1 MQLQSLTIEFILL
14 QISVAFSPGLI
25 IALVVNEAVQKGKKN
40 ALQVA
45 YGAAAGAIGIT
56 IITAAVITYIFSL
69 IPEILTFIY
78 IFGIIYIVYK
88 GIKTIQ
94 DKGDSPKVLGSA
106 SFLSGF
112 KINLA
117 NPKMWVFYLSVLPL
131 FITDESNIFSSL
143 IFLGIVTIFIN
154 LFADI
159 SYALLS
165 SYLFNNSST
174 KVKRYINV
182 ISGICLIGIGIYLF
196 FSRFIWIFSRF
207 NRIIRFVILKK
218 FWNCTYATQSGW

>member
-25 IALVVNEAVQKGKKN
+25 IALVVNEAVQKGRKN

-45 YGAAAGAIGIT
+45 YGAASGAIGIT

-94 DKGDSPKVLGSA
+94 DKGESPKVLGSA

-165 SYLFNNSST
+165 SYLFNNSTT
-174 KVKRYINV
+174 KVKRYIN
-182 ISGICLIGIGIYLF
+182 ITSGVCLIGIGIYLF
-196 FSRFIWIFSRF
+196 FSRFI
-207 NRIIRFVILKK
+207 
-218 FWNCTYATQSGW
+218 

>member
-25 IALVVNEAVQKGKKN
+25 IALVVNEAVQKGRKN

-45 YGAAAGAIGIT
+45 YGAATGAIGIT
-56 IITAAVITYIFSL
+56 LITAAVITYIFSL

-94 DKGDSPKVLGSA
+94 DKGDSPEVLGSA
-106 SFLSGF
+106 SFMSGF

-131 FITDESNIFSSL
+131 FITDESSIFSSL
-143 IFLGIVTIFIN
+143 IYLGIVTILIN

-174 KVKRYINV
+174 KIKRYIN
-182 ISGICLIGIGIYLF
+182 IFSGICLIGIGIYLF
-196 FSRFIWIFSRF
+196 FSRF
-207 NRIIRFVILKK
+207 
-218 FWNCTYATQSGW
+218 T

>member
-25 IALVVNEAVQKGKKN
+25 IALVVNEAVQKGRKN

-56 IITAAVITYIFSL
+56 IITAGVITYIFSL

-94 DKGDSPKVLGSA
+94 DKGDSPKVLSSA
-106 SFLSGF
+106 SFMSGF

-131 FITDESNIFSSL
+131 FITDESSIFSSL
-143 IFLGIVTIFIN
+143 IYLGIVTIFIN

-174 KVKRYINV
+174 KIKRYIN
-182 ISGICLIGIGIYLF
+182 IFSGICLIGLGIYLF
-196 FSRFIWIFSRF
+196 FSRFI
-207 NRIIRFVILKK
+207 
-218 FWNCTYATQSGW
+218 

>member
-25 IALVVNEAVQKGKKN
+25 IALVVNEAVQKGRKN

-45 YGAAAGAIGIT
+45 YGAATGAIGIT
-56 IITAAVITYIFSL
+56 LITAAVIAYIFSL

-94 DKGDSPKVLGSA
+94 DKGDSPEVLGSA
-106 SFLSGF
+106 SFMSGF

-131 FITDESNIFSSL
+131 FITDESSIFSSL
-143 IFLGIVTIFIN
+143 IYLGIVTIFIN

-174 KVKRYINV
+174 KIKRYIN
-182 ISGICLIGIGIYLF
+182 IFSGICLIGIGIYLF
-196 FSRFIWIFSRF
+196 FSRFI
-207 NRIIRFVILKK
+207 
-218 FWNCTYATQSGW
+218 

>member
-1 MQLQSLTIEFILL
+1 VQLQSLTIEFILL

-25 IALVVNEAVQKGKKN
+25 IALVVNEAVQKGRKN

-88 GIKTIQ
+88 GIKTLQ

-143 IFLGIVTIFIN
+143 IYLGIVTIFIN

-165 SYLFNNSST
+165 SYLFNDSTT
-174 KVKRYINV
+174 KVKRYINI
-182 ISGICLIGIGIYLF
+182 ISGVCLIGIGIYLF
-196 FSRFIWIFSRF
+196 FSRFI
-207 NRIIRFVILKK
+207 
-218 FWNCTYATQSGW
+218 

>member
-1 MQLQSLTIEFILL
+1 MQLQSITVEFILL

-25 IALVVNEAVQKGKKN
+25 IALVVNEAVQKGRKN

-45 YGAAAGAIGIT
+45 YGAATGAVGIT

-78 IFGIIYIVYK
+78 IFGMIYIIYK
-88 GIKTIQ
+88 GVKTLQ
-94 DKGDSPKVLGSA
+94 DKGDSPEVLGSA
-106 SFLSGF
+106 SFMSGF

-131 FITDESNIFSSL
+131 FITDEAYVFSSL
-143 IFLGIVTIFIN
+143 IFLGIVTILIN

-174 KVKRYINV
+174 NVKRYINI
-182 ISGICLIGIGIYLF
+182 ISGLCLIGIGIYLF
-196 FSRFIWIFSRF
+196 FSRFI
-207 NRIIRFVILKK
+207 
-218 FWNCTYATQSGW
+218 

>member
-25 IALVVNEAVQKGKKN
+25 IALVVNEAVQKGRKN

-78 IFGIIYIVYK
+78 IFGIIYIIYK

-94 DKGDSPKVLGSA
+94 DKGDGPKDLGSA

-131 FITDESNIFSSL
+131 FITNESNIFSSL
-143 IFLGIVTIFIN
+143 IYLGIVTIFIN

-165 SYLFNNSST
+165 SYLFNNSTT
-174 KVKRYINV
+174 KVKRYINI
-182 ISGICLIGIGIYLF
+182 ISGVCLIGIGVYLF
-196 FSRFIWIFSRF
+196 FSRFI
-207 NRIIRFVILKK
+207 
-218 FWNCTYATQSGW
+218 

>member
-25 IALVVNEAVQKGKKN
+25 IALVVNEAVQKGRKN

-94 DKGDSPKVLGSA
+94 DKGDSPKVLSSA
-106 SFLSGF
+106 SFMSGF

-131 FITDESNIFSSL
+131 FITDESSIFSSL
-143 IFLGIVTIFIN
+143 IYLGIVTIFIN

-165 SYLFNNSST
+165 SYLFNNSTT
-174 KVKRYINV
+174 KVKRYINI
-182 ISGICLIGIGIYLF
+182 ISGVCLIGIGVYLF
-196 FSRFIWIFSRF
+196 FSRFI
-207 NRIIRFVILKK
+207 
-218 FWNCTYATQSGW
+218 

>member
-1 MQLQSLTIEFILL
+1 MQFQSLTIEFILL

-25 IALVVNEAVQKGKKN
+25 IALVVNEAVQKGRKN

-117 NPKMWVFYLSVLPL
+117 NPKMWVFYISVLPL

-159 SYALLS
+159 SYAFLS
-165 SYLFNNSST
+165 SYLFNNSTT
-174 KVKRYINV
+174 KVKRYINI
-182 ISGICLIGIGIYLF
+182 ISGVCLIGIGIYLF
-196 FSRFIWIFSRF
+196 FSRFI
-207 NRIIRFVILKK
+207 
-218 FWNCTYATQSGW
+218 

>member
-25 IALVVNEAVQKGKKN
+25 IALVVNEAVQKGRKN

-56 IITAAVITYIFSL
+56 LITAAVITYIFSL

-143 IFLGIVTIFIN
+143 IYLGIVTIFIN

-165 SYLFNNSST
+165 SYLFNNSTT
-174 KVKRYINV
+174 KVKRYIN
-182 ISGICLIGIGIYLF
+182 IFSGICLIGIGIYLF
-196 FSRFIWIFSRF
+196 FSRFI
-207 NRIIRFVILKK
+207 
-218 FWNCTYATQSGW
+218 

>member
-25 IALVVNEAVQKGKKN
+25 IALVVNEAVQKGRKN

-88 GIKTIQ
+88 GIKTLQ

-143 IFLGIVTIFIN
+143 FYLGIVTIFIN

-165 SYLFNNSST
+165 SYLFNNSTT
-174 KVKRYINV
+174 KVKRYINI
-182 ISGICLIGIGIYLF
+182 ISGLCLIGIGIYLF
-196 FSRFIWIFSRF
+196 FSRFI
-207 NRIIRFVILKK
+207 
-218 FWNCTYATQSGW
+218 

>member
-25 IALVVNEAVQKGKKN
+25 IALVVNEAVQKGRKN

-45 YGAAAGAIGIT
+45 YGAASGAIGIT

-94 DKGDSPKVLGSA
+94 DKGDSPEVLGSA
-106 SFLSGF
+106 SFLSGL

-143 IFLGIVTIFIN
+143 IYLGIVTIFIN

-159 SYALLS
+159 SYAFVS
-165 SYLFNNSST
+165 SYLFNNSTT
-174 KVKRYINV
+174 KVKRYINI
-182 ISGICLIGIGIYLF
+182 ISGLCLVGIGIYLF
-196 FSRFIWIFSRF
+196 FSRFI
-207 NRIIRFVILKK
+207 
-218 FWNCTYATQSGW
+218 

>member
-25 IALVVNEAVQKGKKN
+25 IALVVNEAVQKGRKN

-45 YGAAAGAIGIT
+45 YGAAAGAVGIT

-88 GIKTIQ
+88 GIKTVQ
-94 DKGDSPKVLGSA
+94 DKGDSPKVLVSA

-143 IFLGIVTIFIN
+143 IYLGIVTILIN

-182 ISGICLIGIGIYLF
+182 VSGVCLIGIGIYLF
-196 FSRFIWIFSRF
+196 FSRFI
-207 NRIIRFVILKK
+207 
-218 FWNCTYATQSGW
+218 

>member
-25 IALVVNEAVQKGKKN
+25 IALVVNEAVQKGRKN

-78 IFGIIYIVYK
+78 IFGIIYIIYK

-94 DKGDSPKVLGSA
+94 DKGDSPEVIGSA
-106 SFLSGF
+106 SFMSGF
-112 KINLA
+112 KVNLA

-143 IFLGIVTIFIN
+143 FYLGIVTIFIN

-165 SYLFNNSST
+165 SYLFNNSTT
-174 KVKRYINV
+174 KVKRYINI
-182 ISGICLIGIGIYLF
+182 ISGLCLIGIGIYLF
-196 FSRFIWIFSRF
+196 FGRFI
-207 NRIIRFVILKK
+207 
-218 FWNCTYATQSGW
+218 

>member
-1 MQLQSLTIEFILL
+1 MQLQSLTVEFILL

-25 IALVVNEAVQKGKKN
+25 IALVVNEAVQKGRKN

-45 YGAAAGAIGIT
+45 YGAATGAIGIT

-78 IFGIIYIVYK
+78 IFGMIYIIYK
-88 GIKTIQ
+88 GVQTLQ
-94 DKGDSPKVLGSA
+94 DKGDSPEVLGSA
-106 SFLSGF
+106 SFMSGF

-131 FITDESNIFSSL
+131 FITDEAYVFSSL
-143 IFLGIVTIFIN
+143 IFLGIVTILIN

-174 KVKRYINV
+174 NVKRYINI
-182 ISGICLIGIGIYLF
+182 ISGLCLIGIGIYLF
-196 FSRFIWIFSRF
+196 FSRFI
-207 NRIIRFVILKK
+207 
-218 FWNCTYATQSGW
+218 

>member
-25 IALVVNEAVQKGKKN
+25 IALVVNEAVQKGRKN

-78 IFGIIYIVYK
+78 IFGIIYIIYK

-94 DKGDSPKVLGSA
+94 DKGDGPKVLGSA

-165 SYLFNNSST
+165 SYLFNNSTT
-174 KVKRYINV
+174 KIKKYINI
-182 ISGICLIGIGIYLF
+182 ISGVCLIGIGVYLF
-196 FSRFIWIFSRF
+196 FSRFI
-207 NRIIRFVILKK
+207 
-218 FWNCTYATQSGW
+218 

>member
-25 IALVVNEAVQKGKKN
+25 IALVVNEAVQKGRKN

-56 IITAAVITYIFSL
+56 IITAGVITYIFSL

-78 IFGIIYIVYK
+78 IVGIIYIVYK

-94 DKGDSPKVLGSA
+94 DKGDSPKVLSSA
-106 SFLSGF
+106 SFMSGF

-131 FITDESNIFSSL
+131 FITDESSIFSSL
-143 IFLGIVTIFIN
+143 IYLGIVTIFIN
-154 LFADI
+154 IFADI

-165 SYLFNNSST
+165 SYLFNSSST
-174 KVKRYINV
+174 KIKRYIN
-182 ISGICLIGIGIYLF
+182 IFSGICLIGIGIYLF
-196 FSRFIWIFSRF
+196 FSRFI
-207 NRIIRFVILKK
+207 
-218 FWNCTYATQSGW
+218 

>member
-25 IALVVNEAVQKGKKN
+25 IALVVNEAVQKGRKN

-56 IITAAVITYIFSL
+56 LITAAVITYIFSL

-143 IFLGIVTIFIN
+143 IYLGIVTIFIN

-165 SYLFNNSST
+165 SYLFNNSTT
-174 KVKRYINV
+174 KVKRYINI
-182 ISGICLIGIGIYLF
+182 ISGVCLIGIGIYLF
-196 FSRFIWIFSRF
+196 FSRFI
-207 NRIIRFVILKK
+207 
-218 FWNCTYATQSGW
+218 

>member
-25 IALVVNEAVQKGKKN
+25 IALVVNEAVQKGRKN

-94 DKGDSPKVLGSA
+94 DKGDGPKVLGSA

-131 FITDESNIFSSL
+131 FITDESSIFSSL
-143 IFLGIVTIFIN
+143 IYLGIVTIFIN

-174 KVKRYINV
+174 KIKRYIN
-182 ISGICLIGIGIYLF
+182 IFSGICLIGIGIYLF
-196 FSRFIWIFSRF
+196 FSRFI
-207 NRIIRFVILKK
+207 
-218 FWNCTYATQSGW
+218 

>member
-25 IALVVNEAVQKGKKN
+25 IALVVNEAVQKGRKN

-56 IITAAVITYIFSL
+56 LITAAVIAYIFSL

-143 IFLGIVTIFIN
+143 IYLGIVTIFIN

-159 SYALLS
+159 SYAFVS
-165 SYLFNNSST
+165 SYLFNNSTT
-174 KVKRYINV
+174 KVKRYINI
-182 ISGICLIGIGIYLF
+182 ISGLCLIGIGIYLF
-196 FSRFIWIFSRF
+196 FSRFI
-207 NRIIRFVILKK
+207 
-218 FWNCTYATQSGW
+218 

>member
-25 IALVVNEAVQKGKKN
+25 IALVVNEAVQKGRKN

-94 DKGDSPKVLGSA
+94 DKGESPKVLGSA

-131 FITDESNIFSSL
+131 FITDESSIFSSL
-143 IFLGIVTIFIN
+143 IYLGIVTIFIN

-174 KVKRYINV
+174 KIKRYIN
-182 ISGICLIGIGIYLF
+182 IFSGICLIGIGIYLF
-196 FSRFIWIFSRF
+196 FSRFI
-207 NRIIRFVILKK
+207 
-218 FWNCTYATQSGW
+218 

>member
-14 QISVAFSPGLI
+14 QVSVAFSPGLI
-25 IALVVNEAVQKGKKN
+25 IALVVNEAVQKGRRN

-45 YGAAAGAIGIT
+45 YGAASGAIGIT

-94 DKGDSPKVLGSA
+94 DKGDGPKVLGSA
-106 SFLSGF
+106 SFLSGL

-143 IFLGIVTIFIN
+143 IYLGIVTIFIN

-159 SYALLS
+159 SYAFVS
-165 SYLFNNSST
+165 SYLFNNSTT
-174 KVKRYINV
+174 KVKRYINI
-182 ISGICLIGIGIYLF
+182 ISGLCLIGIGIYLF
-196 FSRFIWIFSRF
+196 FSRFI
-207 NRIIRFVILKK
+207 
-218 FWNCTYATQSGW
+218 

>member
-25 IALVVNEAVQKGKKN
+25 IALVVNEAVQKGRKN

-45 YGAAAGAIGIT
+45 YGSEAGAIGIT
-56 IITAAVITYIFSL
+56 IITAGVITYIFSL

-143 IFLGIVTIFIN
+143 LFLGIVTIFIN

-165 SYLFNNSST
+165 SYLFNNSTT
-174 KVKRYINV
+174 KVKRYINI
-182 ISGICLIGIGIYLF
+182 ISGVCLIGIGIYLF
-196 FSRFIWIFSRF
+196 FSRFI
-207 NRIIRFVILKK
+207 
-218 FWNCTYATQSGW
+218 

>member
-25 IALVVNEAVQKGKKN
+25 IALVVNEAVQKGRKN

-78 IFGIIYIVYK
+78 IFGIIYIIYK

-94 DKGDSPKVLGSA
+94 DKGDGPKVLGSA

-143 IFLGIVTIFIN
+143 IYLGIVTIFIN

-159 SYALLS
+159 SYALMS

-174 KVKRYINV
+174 KIKRYIN
-182 ISGICLIGIGIYLF
+182 IFSGICLIGIGIYLF
-196 FSRFIWIFSRF
+196 FSRFI
-207 NRIIRFVILKK
+207 
-218 FWNCTYATQSGW
+218 

>member
-25 IALVVNEAVQKGKKN
+25 IALVVNEAVQKGRRN

-45 YGAAAGAIGIT
+45 YGAASGAIGIT
-56 IITAAVITYIFSL
+56 IITAGVITYIFSL

-94 DKGDSPKVLGSA
+94 DKGDSPKVLSSA
-106 SFLSGF
+106 SFMSGF

-131 FITDESNIFSSL
+131 FITDESSIFSSL
-143 IFLGIVTIFIN
+143 IYLGIVTIFIN

-174 KVKRYINV
+174 KIKRYIN
-182 ISGICLIGIGIYLF
+182 IFSGICLIGIGIYLF
-196 FSRFIWIFSRF
+196 FSRFI
-207 NRIIRFVILKK
+207 
-218 FWNCTYATQSGW
+218 

>member
-25 IALVVNEAVQKGKKN
+25 IALVVNEAVQKGRKN

-56 IITAAVITYIFSL
+56 LITAAVITYIFSL

-88 GIKTIQ
+88 GIKTVQ

-143 IFLGIVTIFIN
+143 IYLGIVTILIN

-159 SYALLS
+159 SYALVS
-165 SYLFNNSST
+165 SYLFNNPTT
-174 KVKRYINV
+174 KVKRYINI
-182 ISGICLIGIGIYLF
+182 ISGLCLIGISIYLF
-196 FSRFIWIFSRF
+196 FSRFI
-207 NRIIRFVILKK
+207 
-218 FWNCTYATQSGW
+218 

>member
-25 IALVVNEAVQKGKKN
+25 IALVVNEAVQKGRKN

-117 NPKMWVFYLSVLPL
+117 NPKMWVFYISVLPL

-165 SYLFNNSST
+165 SYLFNNSTT
-174 KVKRYINV
+174 KVKGYINI
-182 ISGICLIGIGIYLF
+182 ISGVCLIGIGIYLF
-196 FSRFIWIFSRF
+196 FSRFI
-207 NRIIRFVILKK
+207 
-218 FWNCTYATQSGW
+218 